1 MADRFPCFL
10 SSFLLI
16 VFLMIGRVVSA
27 QEFNCVVELNTESVE
42 GTNRNVFDE
51 LKQEMETYIN
61 DFRWTDN
68 QFSPKERIDCRI
80 FLTVKDYSGGRI
92 SGDLQVQLSRPVFN
106 SSYTTTLFNFKDTE
120 VEFDFREGDHL
131 NHIENSWDGN
141 LKGLLDFYSLLLLAI
156 DYDSF
161 SLFGGQEYYDRAAK
175 IVQLAQ
181 SGGDKGWRLFDNN
194 RNRSAVINAFTDRNT
209 SGIRELLYRYHRKGL
224 DQMSTSMAKG
234 RSEITD
240 AIKIMAEIHKV
251 SPMSVAL
258 PIFRDAKLD
267 ELTDIYSQA
276 PQSEKKEVHS
286 LLREI
291 YPMDGER
298 LDRILETEKP

>member
-1 MADRFPCFL
+1 
-10 SSFLLI
+10 
-16 VFLMIGRVVSA
+16 MIGQIVCG
-27 QEFNCVVELNTESVE
+27 QELNCVVELNTESVE

-61 DFRWTDN
+61 DFRWTDH
-68 QFSPKERIDCRI
+68 QFSPKEKIDCRI
-80 FLTVKDYSGGRI
+80 FLTVKDFSGGRI

-120 VEFDFREGDHL
+120 VEFDFHEGDHL
-131 NHIENSWDGN
+131 NHSESIWEGN
-141 LKGLLDFYSLLLLAI
+141 LKGLLDFYSLLMLAI

-161 SLFGGQEYYDRAAK
+161 SLYGGQEFYDRAAK
-175 IVQLAQ
+175 VVQLAQ
-181 SGGDKGWRLFDNN
+181 SGGEKGWRLYDNN

-209 SGIRELLYRYHRKGL
+209 SGIREMLYLYHRKGL
-224 DQMSTSMAKG
+224 DQMSTSMPKG

-240 AIKIMAEIHKV
+240 AIKIMAEIYKV

-267 ELTDIYSQA
+267 ELTDIYSKA
-276 PQSEKKEVHS
+276 PKSEQKEIHS
-286 LLREI
+286 ILKEI

-298 LDRILETEKP
+298 LDRIIETDKP